1 MMSISAKHLNVV
13 VKTFT
18 LNTAKYFIGQ
28 YVLLEIK
35 RAIMSTNNSLKEIAY
50 EMGFEEVTNFTKF
63 FKKHTGLTPKVFKI
77 NL

>member
-1 MMSISAKHLNVV
+1 M
-13 VKTFT
+13 
-18 LNTAKYFIGQ
+18 
-28 YVLLEIK
+28 LEIK